1 MDRRSL
7 VATLSRRFA
16 LPSALGLLLL
26 TGCVYNDHA
35 SFGATEKWTTSDIH
49 TVPKIVGT
57 PFVAIFDSLVSPFT
71 AFADQYEIDWWF
83 IIPVGID
90 RDEVYHPDHRYLS
103 YAGSR
108 VIGRSP
114 MGLGYQW
121 ACSIPSILIE
131 TVWLVI
137 TGPIDL
143 ITVLADDDGKLVE
156 DTY

>member
-1 MDRRSL
+1 MDRRDSL
-7 VATLSRRFA
+7 LGTCSRRLAA
-16 LPSALGLLLL
+16 LSLGALLL

-35 SFGATEKWTTSDIH
+35 SFGMTEKWCESDIH
-49 TVPKIVGT
+49 TIPKIVGT
-57 PFVAIFDSLVSPFT
+57 PFVAIGDSLISPFT

-108 VIGRSP
+108 VIGRSN

-121 ACSIPSILIE
+121 GASIPSILIE
-131 TVWLVI
+131 TVWLLI

-143 ITVLADDDGKLVE
+143 ITVLVDDDGKLVE
-156 DTY
+156 E